1 MFCRLAEAMPLQ
13 YVPTGSDSELDRLL
27 NQFFMPPF
35 RKGYV
40 RIGPNEVLMPVR
52 YVEYADR
59 IEDMEVRD
67 SDVWVVSHP
76 KTGRLLYG
84 CRTMVLCSYHYL
96 IPGPCLSSCIQTT

>member
-1 MFCRLAEAMPLQ
+1 MPLQ
-13 YVPTGSDSELDRLL
+13 YVPTGSDSGQDRLL

-40 RIGPNEVLMPVR
+40 RVGPNKVVMPV
-52 YVEYADR
+52 YYIEYADR

-76 KTGRLLYG
+76 KTGRPLYG
-84 CRTMVLCSYHYL
+84 CRTMVLYSYNYL
-96 IPGPCLSSCIQTT
+96 IPGLCPSSCIQTR